1 MNIWSYFFVFFL
13 YGSYFPYVLMIHFI
27 GFLRGQYVVKLA
39 EFFDTHKHRIPKNN
53 IIFFDSEQSEEGT
66 MEIGRNASK
75 FGAH

>member
-1 MNIWSYFFVFFL
+1 MNIYFFVFFCIVATYL
-13 YGSYFPYVLMIHFI
+13 YVSMIHLF

-66 MEIGRNASK
+66 METGRNASK